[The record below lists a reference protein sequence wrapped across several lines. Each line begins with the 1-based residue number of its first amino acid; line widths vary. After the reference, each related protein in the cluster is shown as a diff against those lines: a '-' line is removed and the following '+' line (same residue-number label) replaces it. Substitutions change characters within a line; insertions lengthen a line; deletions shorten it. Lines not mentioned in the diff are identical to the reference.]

1 MDQVVT
7 TANQQGWEA
16 ELELG
21 FVHNGSKTVLKK
33 RRHKGPLT
41 VQRPFYPEDGL
52 CHVYLLHPPGGVV
65 AGDKLTI
72 DVSVADN
79 ASTLITTPGAA
90 KFYRSSGGQAI
101 QNINLSVAQQASL
114 EWLPQEAI
122 VFQEKKLSSKLDI
135 KLEPEARFLGWE
147 IVVLGRP
154 AADERFDTGE
164 AILNWRIF
172 RDNQP
177 LFLEKMQLDHLALS
191 ANWGLNQCSS
201 CGTMIATGATEAN
214 LTAIRELI
222 ADEQDKAV
230 TLMDDLLICRAR
242 SDKTEVVRTFFEQV
256 RALIRQDIVRQAMYT
271 PRIWA
276 T

>member
-1 MDQVVT
+1 MDQIIK
-7 TANQQGWEA
+7 ADNKSGWEA
-16 ELELG
+16 ELTLG
-21 FVHNGSKTVLKK
+21 FINNGSKTVLKK

-65 AGDKLTI
+65 AGDKLMI

-122 VFQEKKLSSKLDI
+122 VFQGARLSSKLDI